1 MKIETFVFGPV
12 MTNCYL
18 VHDEESRRGWVV
30 DPGMNPDA
38 LLARIRELDIKV
50 EAILLTHAHFDH
62 IGGVEAVRERSGAPV
77 YVHRE
82 EADWLTNP
90 EKNGSLF
97 FMGVPMKCQP
107 AERVLTGGESIELV
121 GQTLKVLHTPGHSPG
136 SVTYVWDDVI
146 FSGDVLFQQSIGRTD
161 LPGGD
166 YETLMKSIHQQ
177 LMNLPEATRVLSGH
191 GPETTIGQE
200 QMTNPFV
207 TGGLTNR

>member
-1 MKIETFVFGPV
+1 
-12 MTNCYL
+12 
-18 VHDEESRRGWVV
+18 
-30 DPGMNPDA
+30 
-38 LLARIRELDIKV
+38 
-50 EAILLTHAHFDH
+50 
-62 IGGVEAVRERSGAPV
+62 
-77 YVHRE
+77 
-82 EADWLTNP
+82 
-90 EKNGSLF
+90 F

-166 YETLMKSIHQQ
+166 YETLMQSIHQQ